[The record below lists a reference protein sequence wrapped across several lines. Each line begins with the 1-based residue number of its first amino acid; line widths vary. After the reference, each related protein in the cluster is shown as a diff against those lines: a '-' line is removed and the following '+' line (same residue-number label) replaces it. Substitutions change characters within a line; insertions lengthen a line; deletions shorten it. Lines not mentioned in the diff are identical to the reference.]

1 MAFDVSAARKPCYLA
16 GNQWSAGNAVVAKK
30 PGNFSRIAW
39 PEKAAPL
46 GSVVFAAARLQDL
59 TKDFGCQLM
68 VSHIVAATAGIDMAA
83 FPEREVRVRGRE
95 APLAGI
101 SLLSGGIV
109 NPHGVPTRFRRSSA
123 AGSAKWMSTEGDSRE
138 YSR

>member
-1 MAFDVSAARKPCYLA
+1 VAPPNVEGLVAFDVSAARKPCYLA

-95 APLAGI
+95 APLAVRI
-101 SLLSGGIV
+101 VGGMEELV
-109 NPHGVPTRFRRSSA
+109 T
-123 AGSAKWMSTEGDSRE
+123 
-138 YSR
+138 